1 MGSTANGYFLQVA
14 TAAVVFGIF
23 GFLYRRGKGFTFD
36 LDKLRFKIEDIL
48 LSVLIFAFVI
58 GVSGLLYFN
67 DILLNAVIFLVMS
80 VFLLYYSTRRERE
93 DA

>member
-1 MGSTANGYFLQVA
+1 M
-14 TAAVVFGIF
+14 
-23 GFLYRRGKGFTFD
+23 
-36 LDKLRFKIEDIL
+36 
-48 LSVLIFAFVI
+48 LIFAFVI